1 MGEQQ
6 DPPPD
11 PPQDPPPELAPA
23 LDTEAEEADVELER
37 GEEPP
42 NLEDAFSF
50 THGHRVRYD
59 EVDAQGIVGHG
70 SWMQILQ
77 LGRVEYLRYLGLMM
91 EGGASSPV
99 QAVVRRS
106 SVDFLS
112 PARFDDPLLLR
123 VRCAQMGERSARIEY
138 VVDNLDTGLRPL
150 IGETTVVCVDV
161 ANFRSIPWPQV
172 WRERVAELEQHNLQ
186 IGLADQ

>member
-1 MGEQQ
+1 MQEQP

-11 PPQDPPPELAPA
+11 LPA
-23 LDTEAEEADVELER
+23 VAASEPAGPAAQEDVELAR

-42 NLEDAFSF
+42 NSEDAFSF
-50 THGHRVRYD
+50 TQEHRVRYD

-91 EGGASSPV
+91 EGGRGSPV

-106 SVDFLS
+106 LVDFLS
-112 PARFDDPLLLR
+112 PARFDDPLLVR

-138 VVDNLDTGLRPL
+138 VVDNIDTGLRQL
-150 IGETTVVCVDV
+150 IGETTVVCIDL

-172 WRERVAELEQHNLQ
+172 WRERVAELEQGNLQ
-186 IGLADQ
+186 VGLSEIES